1 MVLDTSSFC
10 ETLATFPVVII
21 ANGDFPSFA
30 PAMTLL
36 QKAQVIVC
44 CDGAY
49 DSFLQHQPET
59 QAELIVTGDGD
70 SLSPEQLKAC
80 GHSFVHDA
88 STEYNDLQKALKY
101 CMKRHYDRVLLL
113 GCEGKREDHFIA
125 NLSIMATYGEWMDLA
140 MLTRHGVFNIL
151 RETATLPSFPGQQVS
166 VFSRD
171 KDLPLTFDG
180 LKYPVQERCFQ
191 HLWEGSLNEA
201 TREAFTIVLHGKGLV
216 VVYQTLA
223 LSN

>member
-1 MVLDTSSFC
+1 MVLDSFFC
-10 ETLATFPVVII
+10 EMLSSYPVVII
-21 ANGDFPSFA
+21 ANGNFPSFA
-30 PAMTLL
+30 PALTLL
-36 QKAQVIVC
+36 QEAQVIIC

-49 DSFLQHQPET
+49 DSFLQHRIT
-59 QAELIVTGDGD
+59 TKAEVIVTGDGD

-101 CMKRHYDRVLLL
+101 CLRKQYRQVLLL
-113 GCEGKREDHFIA
+113 GCEGKREDHFLA
-125 NLSIMATYGEWMDLA
+125 NLSIMATYSEQMDLA
-140 MLTRHGVFNIL
+140 MLTRHGIFNIL
-151 RETATLPSFPGQQVS
+151 RKTATLPSFPGQQVS

-201 TREAFTIVLHGKGLV
+201 TRDAFTIVLHGKGIV
-216 VVYQTLA
+216 IVYQTLA